1 MGMKIPNFS
10 RMIKSFIKDTIRLL
24 RLLKKPKS
32 EEYWIVAKITALGIV
47 ILGIIGYVVQT
58 IKVFM

>member
-1 MGMKIPNFS
+1 MKTKIPNIP
-10 RMIKSFIKDTIRLL
+10 RIIKSFIHDSIRLL

-47 ILGIIGYVVQT
+47 VLGIIGYVVQT